1 MKKYLT
7 GLFAV
12 AAIGIGIAQAS
23 AHDMGPYAGPRHG
36 PQSGFSFGIVI
47 GDPHL
52 RHPYRGD
59 PFWDDYPVRP
69 VIRACSVNRASAIAR
84 DLGIRHQTIFKS
96 DRTLKVVGT
105 KRGHRVAVT
114 FARVPG
120 CPIVRY

>member
-23 AHDMGPYAGPRHG
+23 AQDMRPERGPYRDAD
-36 PQSGFSFGIVI
+36 SGFSFGIVI
-47 GDPHL
+47 GDPRL
-52 RHPYRGD
+52 RHHYRDDPY
-59 PFWDDYPVRP
+59 WNDYPVRP

-84 DLGIRHQTIFKS
+84 GLGIRHQTIFKS
-96 DRTLKVVGT
+96 ARTLKVVGT

-114 FARVPG
+114 FARAPG